1 MIEILK
7 VGDMSF
13 TPFTNKEDIKF
24 LKEKGIRV
32 IDNLDCD
39 LFVASK
45 TYALSRIRYRF
56 GSKKKYL
63 VWTSEPRKEPN
74 FKNKIDGLFWIPEI
88 HIMNAYTGDIY
99 LNNYTF
105 PFTDDFFKTY
115 WETDELELLNED
127 NFPNFKHK
135 KVAALM
141 VYRNDQKKWSL
152 KRQGRE
158 LDLCY
163 LRTQIV
169 LEGHKLNQVD
179 VYGQDWPKGISIEN
193 SRGGDWQNSKAKIMP
208 NYHFNL
214 CIENTNSDY
223 YCSEKI
229 WDSIRYGCLPIYYGE
244 GNKIY
249 EYFPKNS
256 FLDYCDF
263 NSPEKLFKY
272 IDAMDVQEFR
282 ERMNLCIG
290 VFNQVREKVKLS
302 NPDQNMLLKIVQ
314 KIESITI

>member
-1 MIEILK
+1 MIKILK

-13 TPFTNKEDIKF
+13 TPFTNKEDIIFFKD
-24 LKEKGIRV
+24 KGISLT
-32 IDNLDCD
+32 DNLDCD
-39 LFVASK
+39 IFVASK
-45 TYALSRIRYRF
+45 SYVLTRIRYRF

-63 VWTSEPRKEPN
+63 VWTSEPRKDTN
-74 FKNKIDGLFWIPEI
+74 FKNKINGVLWFPEI

-105 PFTDDFFKTY
+105 PFTDEFFKNY
-115 WETDELELLNED
+115 WETEELDLLDED

-141 VYRNDQKKWSL
+141 VYRNDQKQWSF
-152 KRQGRE
+152 KKQGRE

-163 LRTQIV
+163 LRTQIA

-179 VYGQDWPKGISIEN
+179 IYGQGWSEGISIEN
-193 SRGGDWQNSKAKIMP
+193 SRSGNWQETKAKILP

-214 CIENTNSDY
+214 CFENTNSDY
-223 YCSEKI
+223 YCTEKI

-249 EYFPKNS
+249 EDFPKNS
-256 FLDYCDF
+256 FLDYCNF
-263 NSPEKLFKY
+263 NSPEQLFKY
-272 IDAMDVQEFR
+272 IDAMDVKEFR
-282 ERMNLCIG
+282 ERMNLC
-290 VFNQVREKVKLS
+290 VRVYNQIRERVKIS
-302 NPDQNMLLKIVQ
+302 NPYKNMLSKIVQ
-314 KIESITI
+314 KIEYIMN